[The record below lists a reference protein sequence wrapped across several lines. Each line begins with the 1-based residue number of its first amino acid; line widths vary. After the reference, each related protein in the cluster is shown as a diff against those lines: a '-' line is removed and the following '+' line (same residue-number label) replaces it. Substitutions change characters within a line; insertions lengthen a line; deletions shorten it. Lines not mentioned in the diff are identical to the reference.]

1 MLVTETN
8 TEEEDMIF
16 AFYLS
21 PQTPS
26 VPSLSAEIMKLIFI
40 ST

>member
-8 TEEEDMIF
+8 TVEEDMIF

-21 PQTPS
+21 HQTPS
-26 VPSLSAEIMKLIFI
+26 APSLSAEIIN
-40 ST
+40 